1 MISLL
6 TKKTNLYYF
15 LLITIVF
22 ISHLSFGQSNI
33 TQANDSLKPV
43 EKGFFSIPEIDY
55 EISKIDNYLDN
66 TSNILKN
73 LNDRLDHDTTNK
85 NLMLNIEKEAKSF
98 NEFEPETLS
107 KFFLENSYRI
117 WRSYE
122 TRLNSI
128 QSEYYDLLKSSE
140 KRNKNLASKEIT
152 WEKTAQNTKKFPVP
166 ASQVQKIKKI
176 QKRINQQ
183 HNDNYKF
190 SLRIINYESNILD
203 QQDLVAEML
212 SQIEKLQEKYRK
224 ELLHKTGPF
233 IWQIY
238 QSNTKNKSFITGIK
252 QAWYDNTKYL
262 RDNYNLYAPSS
273 REFIILGIFILFIHF
288 LLRKSFVKDSER
300 SKNMKDINLVA
311 FQNPLLSAFSTLIF
325 LFFIVFTNLPLAL
338 SEILAFLLLLV
349 VYATMKN
356 YISTVGGTILKKI
369 IILSFLNNL
378 EIIVWYFGDA
388 ARILLLLESGAGILL
403 MYPYIRKDFTVK
415 ILPHLRFRRVI
426 HYLRFPIVFAFII
439 SFIANIAGYV
449 NLSIYLQKISIQM
462 TVLIFLVF
470 GIWNIFNSFIMGSID
485 ILNRNKNLKIYKYVP
500 LIKKRLLLV
509 LNIFLAYILINN
521 ILSLFEI
528 KHAFYQS
535 ISDFFSISRQIGSIQ
550 LSFGDI
556 AIFIIV
562 LSSTWGI
569 NSLIKIVFDEENYRS
584 YNSVRGIPAAISM
597 TLRVLFTS
605 VGIFFAFSAAGF
617 NMKSFSMIVGALS
630 VGIGFGL
637 QNVVNDYISGLIL
650 IYERPVQ
657 KGDVVEVNNLMG
669 EVIEIG
675 IRRST
680 VRTFDGAEV
689 IIPNANLTSNQLT
702 NWTLSDKQKRL
713 DIRIG
718 VSYGSNP
725 LEVKQILKEVAEQ
738 HPLVLNMP
746 APKVLFN
753 EFNDS
758 AINFRLLCWV
768 SLENGIQVKS
778 DLYTGIFEAFEKH
791 GVEIP
796 FPQMDIHVKNEEP
809 KKTTSLKENPDNKE
823 D

>member
-22 ISHLSFGQSNI
+22 ISHLSFGQSTI

-85 NLMLNIEKEAKSF
+85 NLMLNIEKEAESF

-262 RDNYNLYAPSS
+262 GDNYNLYAPSS

-338 SEILAFLLLLV
+338 SEILAFLLLLI

-403 MYPYIRKDFTVK
+403 MYPYIRKDFTIK

-528 KHAFYQS
+528 KHTFYQS

-758 AINFRLLCWV
+758 TINFRLLCWV

-791 GVEIP
+791 EVEIP

-809 KKTTSLKENPDNKE
+809 KKTTSLKENPVNKE

>member
-1 MISLL
+1 MIDLL

-15 LLITIVF
+15 LLIAIVF
-22 ISHLSFGQSNI
+22 ISHLSFGQSTI
-33 TQANDSLKPV
+33 TQVNDSLKPA

-85 NLMLNIEKEAKSF
+85 NLMLNIEKEAESF

-166 ASQVQKIKKI
+166 ASQVQKIKEI

-224 ELLHKTGPF
+224 ELLRKTGPF

-262 RDNYNLYAPSS
+262 GDNYNLYAPSS
-273 REFIILGIFILFIHF
+273 REFIILSIFILFIHF

-311 FQNPLLSAFSTLIF
+311 FQNPLPSAFSTLIF

-470 GIWNIFNSFIMGSID
+470 GIWNIFNSFIIGSID

-791 GVEIP
+791 EVEIP

-809 KKTTSLKENPDNKE
+809 KKTTSLKENPVNKE